1 MNQLVRDQSCVDRDY
16 TSAILIGTFI
26 IYTWFVTY
34 FIVYF
39 FIISFIY
46 TYIIIILILA
56 KSHKLNNYSTS
67 LYVIKLLGN
76 VMCNRTCI
84 IVYRIR
90 LYVYETCKY
99 HDPVT

>member
-1 MNQLVRDQSCVDRDY
+1 MVEWITSRVDQSCVDRDY
-16 TSAILIGTFI
+16 TSAILIGTFM
-26 IYTWFVTY
+26 IYTWFVNY
-34 FIVYF
+34 VIVYF
-39 FIISFIY
+39 FIISLI
-46 TYIIIILILA
+46 ILA
-56 KSHKLNNYSTS
+56 KSPKLNNYSTS

-99 HDPVT
+99 HEPVT